1 MYMKL
6 PDHLSYS
13 ALSAYQK
20 CPRSFQLG
28 RVLKAEETPSWYFAV
43 GTAVHQFVEIH
54 LQGGSPDVEQLFMG
68 EVERLMEIEPD
79 THTWAHAGPD
89 TDPVVEEKAL
99 QQAQAC
105 AERAIVLLDEI
116 DVWEVELDVSGML
129 PGCDMPIMGFV
140 DIVGEHRKHGPI
152 IGDWK
157 TGKGRPKNALQLE
170 TYHAL
175 LHGPDQ
181 IAKARRWSAKAG
193 AGFKGLW
200 LMVHPEAAKNPRPIE
215 FKETPVSMG
224 NMYGD
229 MARAIRKEVFPARI
243 RKWECDHCFQAV
255 NCIVASGPTARAKY
269 YEEIREGK

>member
-1 MYMKL
+1 MKL

-54 LQGGSPDVEQLFMG
+54 LQGGSPDVEQLFMD

-140 DIVGEHRKHGPI
+140 DIVGEHRKHGPT

-157 TGKGRPKNALQLE
+157 TGKGRPKSALQLE
-170 TYHAL
+170 TYNAL
-175 LHGPDQ
+175 INVTKPKYFDIQ
-181 IAKARRWSAKAG
+181 
-193 AGFKGLW
+193 FKGLW
-200 LMVHPEAAKNPRPIE
+200 LMVHPEAARSPRPIE
-215 FKETPVSMG
+215 FKETPTTMG

-229 MARAIRKEVFPARI
+229 VARAIRKGVFPARV

-255 NCIVASGPTARAKY
+255 NCIAASGPTARAAY
-269 YEEIREGK
+269 YEKLRSEG